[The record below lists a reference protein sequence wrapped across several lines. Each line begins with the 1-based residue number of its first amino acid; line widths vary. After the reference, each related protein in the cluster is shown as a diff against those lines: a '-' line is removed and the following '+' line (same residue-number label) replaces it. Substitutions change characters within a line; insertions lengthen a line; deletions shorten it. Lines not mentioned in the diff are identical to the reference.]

1 MTDHRFLARLPRESS
16 HDGPALHPSR
26 RALLAGVG
34 AGIATGL
41 AGCSG
46 TETNQS
52 SPEDGTLV
60 TDYAAAIARLSTD
73 RPPIT
78 HGPTDGDEDGDDAA
92 STPNPVSNR
101 VLESEDDASEL
112 VYAEDATNVDAI
124 RRLVTETTYDSE
136 SVFVYQRPI
145 GECYELQVNYVT
157 RDADGDPSV
166 QLCRVIR
173 DAEVDCERDVR
184 DHVAVAVRLPFPAD
198 EYGGFSIGSGE
209 SCDPVPERYRNESDS
224 A

>member
-1 MTDHRFLARLPRESS
+1 MAPPST
-16 HDGPALHPSR
+16 PSR

-46 TETNQS
+46 SETS
-52 SPEDGTLV
+52 TSEYPPDEDSLV
-60 TDYAAAIARLSTD
+60 TDYTAAIARSSTD

-78 HGPTDGDEDGDDAA
+78 HRPTEADGDGDNDDAS
-92 STPNPVSNR
+92 STPNPVSNS

-112 VYAEDATNVDAI
+112 VFAEHATNVDAA
-124 RRLVTETTYDSE
+124 RRLVAETAYDSE

-145 GECYELQVNYVT
+145 GECYELEVNYVT

-173 DAEVDCERDVR
+173 DAEVDCERNAR

-198 EYGGFSIGSGE
+198 EYSGFSIGSGG
-209 SCDPVPERYRNESDS
+209 SCDPIPEESRNGSES

>member
-1 MTDHRFLARLPRESS
+1 MVPSS
-16 HDGPALHPSR
+16 TPSR

-34 AGIATGL
+34 AGIAAGL

-46 TETNQS
+46 TESNTS
-52 SPEDGTLV
+52 EYPPDEGSLV
-60 TDYAAAIARLSTD
+60 TDYTAAIARSSTD

-78 HGPTDGDEDGDDAA
+78 HAPTDGDGDADDGS

-101 VLESEDDASEL
+101 ILESEDDASEL
-112 VYAEDATNVDAI
+112 AFTDEATNVDAA
-124 RRLVTETTYDSE
+124 RRLVAGTAYANE

-145 GECYELQVNYVT
+145 GECYRLQVNYVT
-157 RDADGDPSV
+157 RDPDGDPNV

-173 DAEVDCERDVR
+173 DAEVDCERDAE
-184 DHVAVAVRLPFPAD
+184 DHVAVVVRLPFPAEED
-198 EYGGFSIGSGE
+198 GGFSIGSGG
-209 SCDPVPERYRNESDS
+209 SCDPVPERYRNGSDS